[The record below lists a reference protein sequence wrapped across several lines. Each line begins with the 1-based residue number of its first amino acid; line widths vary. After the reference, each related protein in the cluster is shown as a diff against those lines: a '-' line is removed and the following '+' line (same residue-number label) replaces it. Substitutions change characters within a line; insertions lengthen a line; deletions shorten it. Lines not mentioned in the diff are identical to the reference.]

1 MVQVRHSH
9 MQEDMMEELAPRTR
23 ESLTRPLKV
32 IFLGEEGVDEGG
44 LLVRKELF
52 QLVVR
57 KSKSKH

>member
-1 MVQVRHSH
+1 
-9 MQEDMMEELAPRTR
+9 MEELAPRTR